1 MKPKLV
7 DLNEIFKENS
17 TIFFKNKP
25 AIEKKITKIN
35 VNQEFNYNSLFNFM
49 GLLIL
54 VIGLYFLNSRKREK
68 EKRKGDFEERIYKL
82 KDIIKNNDE
91 FIL

>member
-1 MKPKLV
+1 
-7 DLNEIFKENS
+7 
-17 TIFFKNKP
+17 
-25 AIEKKITKIN
+25 
-35 VNQEFNYNSLFNFM
+35 M

-54 VIGLYFLNSRKREK
+54 VIGLYVLNRRKREK

>member
-7 DLNEIFKENS
+7 DLNEIFKDNS
-17 TIFFKNKP
+17 TIFLKHKP
-25 AIEKKITKIN
+25 TIEKKITKRN
-35 VNQEFNYNSLFNFM
+35 VKHEFNYNSLFNFM
-49 GLLIL
+49 GLLII
-54 VIGLYFLNSRKREK
+54 VIGLYFLNRRKREK
-68 EKRKGDFEERIYKL
+68 EKRKEDFEGRIYKL